1 MNFILN
7 LTNYAKLNNINIISF
22 ALFVAQKKV
31 FFDSQDR
38 LKSQK
43 RMTDLRQRLF
53 TCRDYCVN
61 GLHIQSTDIKFNS
74 SLLKL
79 EKASL
84 FRLIYMEKLRCM

>member
-1 MNFILN
+1 M
-7 LTNYAKLNNINIISF
+7 
-22 ALFVAQKKV
+22 

-43 RMTDLRQRLF
+43 RITDLRQRLF

-79 EKASL
+79 EKANLPSHYHKYLVSMLWFSL
-84 FRLIYMEKLRCM
+84 IPGLNFISLLF